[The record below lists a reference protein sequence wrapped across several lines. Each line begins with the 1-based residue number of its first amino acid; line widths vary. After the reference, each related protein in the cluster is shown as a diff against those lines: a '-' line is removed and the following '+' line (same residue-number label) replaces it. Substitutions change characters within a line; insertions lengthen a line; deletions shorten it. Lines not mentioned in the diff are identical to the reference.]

1 MTVVEVMF
9 AIPNMEEN
17 KNAKPCVS
25 VTYKLTDKDID
36 SGVNE
41 ADSYMLGYMASQLVT
56 HISETDNVDKAAFL
70 GGARDGV
77 NDMIEGKRV
86 CEHEREIC
94 KYCKYWVHDPSN
106 KERGFCRRHKIRS
119 DADDACPMWEREVR
133 NGKD

>member
-1 MTVVEVMF
+1 MTIVEVVF

-17 KNAKPCVS
+17 ENAKPCVS
-25 VTYKLTDKDID
+25 VKYKLTDKDIN

-56 HISETDNVDKAAFL
+56 HISETDNVDKIAFL

-94 KYCKYWVHDPSN
+94 KYCKYWRLDRSN
-106 KERGFCRRHKIRS
+106 KERGFCMRHKIR
-119 DADDACPMWEREVR
+119 AGACDSCPYWERKGEII
-133 NGKD
+133 